1 MLVKSAPL
9 SLGLGALGLLL
20 LLCNAPV
27 AAHHSFAADFDAA
40 KPIALTGT
48 LTRLEWT
55 NPHAHIVMDV
65 RAGQSG
71 QGASWRIELSTPNV
85 LVRGGWQK
93 NTVKLG
99 DRLTVNGYA
108 AKDGSRFVT
117 ARTVMLPDGRTLFT
131 RAFAGVSGGVRL

>member
-9 SLGLGALGLLL
+9 SIGLGALGLLL
-20 LLCNAPV
+20 LLCDAPL

-55 NPHAHIVMDV
+55 NPHAHIVMDA
-65 RAGQSG
+65 RAG
-71 QGASWRIELSTPNV
+71 QGASAQWRVELSTPNV
-85 LVRGGWQK
+85 LIRGGWQK
-93 NTVKLG
+93 NTVRLG

-131 RAFAGVSGGVRL
+131 RAFAGASGRVRL